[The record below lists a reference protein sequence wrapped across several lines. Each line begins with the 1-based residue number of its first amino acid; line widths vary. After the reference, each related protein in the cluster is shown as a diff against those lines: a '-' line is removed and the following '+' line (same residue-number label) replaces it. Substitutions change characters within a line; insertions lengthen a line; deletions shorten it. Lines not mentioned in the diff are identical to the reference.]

1 MLIPRITPH
10 QLREQPDQT
19 VDILNRLIDAVNDL
33 QRSR

>member
-1 MLIPRITPH
+1 MLIPRITPQ